1 LVYAK
6 IRGGAIS
13 RSIKPSNSRHE
24 DSKDGGKARNDG
36 NFRSLCW
43 VHTGESKDN
52 SRRIGLL
59 SVRELTLIALATL
72 GIDVEVAYF
81 EGT

>member
-43 VHTGESKDN
+43 VHTAEREKDN
-52 SRRIGLL
+52 SRRTGLL

-72 GIDVEVAYF
+72 GVVICLK
-81 EGT
+81 GT